1 MNNLYYIINQIKKIT
16 LEHKLIN
23 RFTEGDIYTNLNE
36 EKDKLYPTVNLTIDT
51 VLVNGDYQTINGYL
65 YYIDRLLDDESNKIE
80 IQTVGIRSLQSII
93 NKLSEIYNWN
103 ITSQTYN
110 PFTEKFADLCAGVYV
125 TFTMEVPAEEICADD
140 LFVPAVIN
148 ITKNGE
154 YDVTAYDKAN
164 VSVPPFDMWL
174 WLINNSTGAYA
185 DKIQPEWL
193 QPLDLSL
200 LPTETSNQMIFTG
213 INSDIEVIFPN
224 SEWNSILRAYCF
236 SGVGSEVTI
245 TLTNLKNIWT
255 NFFRGSAAKE
265 IRLPNWTGWA
275 SGGMNFIFC
284 GCPNLEVIRTGTLT
298 QLIPYNTFGNTP
310 KLHTIEVGPGSDVRY
325 TSPDYSIGISLSTWN
340 PTYWTATEE
349 GRAML
354 NENLRRYFIP
364 NLIDVHDAVGLKV
377 IRFGWYRYMD
387 EENRTLLTDKGY
399 TVSA

>member
-1 MNNLYYIINQIKKIT
+1 MNNLYKIINTFKHIS
-16 LEHKLIN
+16 LEHPLVH
-23 RFTEGDIYTNLNE
+23 RFAEGDVYANLNE
-36 EKDKLYPTVNLTIDT
+36 DKEKKYPVINLDIDNITVGANFQTVTGNLF
-51 VLVNGDYQTINGYL
+51 
-65 YYIDRLLDDESNKIE
+65 YIDRLLDDESNRVE
-80 IQTVGIRSLQSII
+80 VQSAGMRTLQSII
-93 NKLSEIYNWN
+93 NKIVEEMPWNW
-103 ITSQTYN
+103 TSQTYN

-140 LFVPAVIN
+140 LFVPAVID

-164 VSVPPFDMWL
+164 VSIAPFEMWL

-200 LPTETSNQMIFTG
+200 LPTGTSNQMVFTG

-224 SEWNSILRAYCF
+224 AEWNSILAYRCF
-236 SGVGSEVTI
+236 KGVGSDITI
-245 TLTNLKNIWT
+245 TVRKLKNILT
-255 NFFRGSAAKE
+255 NFFRECAAKE

-275 SGGMNFIFC
+275 SGGMNYLFW

-298 QLIPYNTFGNTP
+298 QLIPYNTFSNST
-310 KLHTIEVGPGSDVRY
+310 KLHTIEIGPGSDVRY
-325 TSPDYSIGISLSTWN
+325 ASPDYAVGISLSTWN

-387 EENRTLLTDKGY
+387 EENRTALTNKGY
-399 TVSA
+399 TVSQ

>member
-1 MNNLYYIINQIKKIT
+1 MNNLYKIINTFKHIS
-16 LEHKLIN
+16 LEHPIVN
-23 RFTEGDIYTNLNE
+23 RFAEGDVYTNLNE
-36 EKDKLYPTVNLTIDT
+36 DKDKKYPVINLSVDNISIGDNYQTVNGNLF
-51 VLVNGDYQTINGYL
+51 
-65 YYIDRLLDDESNKIE
+65 YIDRLMEDESNRTE
-80 IQTVGIRSLQSII
+80 IQSVGMRTLQSII
-93 NKLSEIYNWN
+93 NKLAETYNWN
-103 ITSQTYN
+103 WTSQTYN

-154 YDVTAYDKAN
+154 YDVTAYDKAD

-193 QPLDLSL
+193 QPLDLSM
-200 LPTETSNQMIFTG
+200 LPNGTSNQMIFTG

-224 SEWNSILRAYCF
+224 DEWSSILRAYCF

-245 TLTNLKNIWT
+245 TLTNLKNIMT
-255 NFFRGSAAKE
+255 NFFRRSAVKE

-275 SGGMNFIFC
+275 SGGMNFIFN
-284 GCPNLEVIRTGTLT
+284 GCPNLEVIRTGTLL
-298 QLIPYNTFGNTP
+298 QLIPYNTFNNSP

-325 TSPDYSIGISLSTWN
+325 ASPDYSNISLSTWN

-377 IRFGWYRYMD
+377 LRFGWYRYMD
-387 EENRTLLTDKGY
+387 EENRTLLTNKGY
-399 TVSA
+399 TVAQ